1 MCFNSFSMYMI
12 QVINIIVLSLQES
25 VRSWSHSTSLIE
37 TELELAGDFSTLQ
50 RKVMSTPPRKCKPHF
65 IPWSVSAIVFTF
77 MFLKLEAACVNRT
90 REQLHNEKLLSFRLI
105 MLTLPVVFWLTVTYV
120 QWLMCT
126 LRRSY
131 FRGFR
136 YISGRCGTAYSC
148 HWASRAPLLLSCTL
162 VRKANQRLVWCVQ
175 VLLYY

>member
-50 RKVMSTPPRKCKPHF
+50 GKVMSTPPRKWKSHF
-65 IPWSVSAIVFTF
+65 VPWSVSAIVFTF

-90 REQLHNEKLLSFRLI
+90 REQLHNEKPLSFRLI
-105 MLTLPVVFWLTVTYV
+105 MLTLPVVFLINCDI
-120 QWLMCT
+120 CT
-126 LRRSY
+126 MANVY
-131 FRGFR
+131 
-136 YISGRCGTAYSC
+136 
-148 HWASRAPLLLSCTL
+148 TL
-162 VRKANQRLVWCVQ
+162 AFVFQRLLVYFWYVWQCVLMPLSFQ
-175 VLLYY
+175 SSPLAQLYAGEKG